1 MIKFGLLGSLA
12 LTIILFGLTFP
23 DKPPKHYRDPVPQ
36 SQKVAHSS
44 HCAGCHGHDDTAMA
58 LVDASGKDVNIFDDW
73 QISMMGMAAHDPFWR
88 ATLAHEVNLFPT
100 AQSAIETT
108 CLKCHAPL
116 GSIQAHL
123 NGLDYSYQTMLSDTP
138 VSYTHLRA

>member
-12 LTIILFGLTFP
+12 LTIILLGLTFP
-23 DKPPKHYRDPVPQ
+23 DKPPKHYRDPVPP

-100 AQSAIETT
+100 ANRL
-108 CLKCHAPL
+108 LKPPA
-116 GSIQAHL
+116 
-123 NGLDYSYQTMLSDTP
+123 
-138 VSYTHLRA
+138 